1 LSGSVRDDRL
11 FARPLTAMKQ
21 VASMEDSSS
30 KSVLSGYAY
39 YLAEQNL
46 LDKDA
51 ALNALQQASANG
63 TSYIDYLVKQK
74 LVDEYNV
81 AKTTSE
87 YFGLPL
93 CDLSAFNSDLIPS
106 EYLNIQLVKR
116 RLALPLFKK
125 SGLLYLAITD
135 PTIQGLYEL
144 RFLTG
149 HDTRLFITEASKLDL
164 VIDELLNSLILSEI
178 SDSDDGLK
186 NIEVNSYKEEVADLG
201 AYDVESA
208 PIVNYVNRVLVDAI
222 EKKASDIHF
231 EHYENSYRIRYRQNG
246 VLYPITPPP
255 LKLANYILAR
265 MKVMSDLD
273 ITEHRMPQDG
283 RFKLIISKKKAVDFR
298 VSVCPTLFGEK
309 IVLRIL
315 DAAITLQGVDK
326 VGMAPA
332 QKEHF
337 IKALSRSQGMIL
349 VTGPTGSGKTVTLYS
364 ALNHLNSP
372 DVNISTVEDP
382 VEIPVPGI
390 NQVHVNLK
398 TGLTFTTALRSFLRQ
413 DPDIIM
419 VGEIRDIETAEIA
432 VKASQTG
439 HLVLSTLHT
448 NSAPETV
455 TRLMNMGV
463 EPFNLASSL
472 AIVIAQRLVR
482 VLCTICRQ
490 PEDLPEA
497 ALIEEGFRADEMSSL
512 KIYKSIGCEH
522 CTQGF
527 TGRVGIFEVM
537 PITPEMAQLIM
548 AGANALQIVVQAKVE
563 GVASLRESGL
573 DKVREGVTSLAELNR
588 VFK

>member
-1 LSGSVRDDRL
+1 
-11 FARPLTAMKQ
+11 
-21 VASMEDSSS
+21 MEENTP

-39 YLAEQNL
+39 YLAEQHL
-46 LDKDA
+46 LEKDD
-51 ALNALQQASANG
+51 ALLALQQASANG

-74 LVDEYNV
+74 LVDEYSV
-81 AKTTSE
+81 AKTTAE

-93 CDLSAFNSDLIPS
+93 CDISAFNAELIPT
-106 EYLNIQLVKR
+106 EYLNIQVVKR

-125 SGLLYLAITD
+125 SGLLYLAVTD
-135 PTIQGLYEL
+135 PTAQGLYEI

-149 HDTRLFITEASKLDL
+149 NDTRLFVTESSMLEQ
-164 VIDELLNSLILSEI
+164 VIDRVNNSQILSEI
-178 SDSDDGLK
+178 SGEQEGGDENLK
-186 NIEVNSYKEEVADLG
+186 NIEVNAYKEEAADLG
-201 AYDVESA
+201 AYDVDSA
-208 PIVNYVNRVLVDAI
+208 PIVNYVNHVLVEAI

-231 EHYENSYRIRYRQNG
+231 EHYETSYRIRYRQHG
-246 VLYPITPPP
+246 VLYPISPPP

-273 ITEHRMPQDG
+273 ITEHRVPQDG
-283 RFKLIISKKKAVDFR
+283 RFKLILSKKRSVDFR

-315 DAAITLQGVDK
+315 DTGATLQGIDK
-326 VGMAPA
+326 LGMAPV

-337 IKALSRSQGMIL
+337 LEALSRSQGMIL
-349 VTGPTGSGKTVTLYS
+349 VTGPTGSGKTVSLYS

-372 DVNISTVEDP
+372 EVNISTVEDP

-390 NQVHVNLK
+390 NQVHVNQK
-398 TGLTFTTALRSFLRQ
+398 TGLTFSAALRSFLRQ
-413 DPDIIM
+413 DPDVIM
-419 VGEIRDIETAEIA
+419 VGEIRDLETAEIA
-432 VKASQTG
+432 VKAAQTG

-455 TRLMNMGV
+455 TRLMNMGI

-482 VLCTICRQ
+482 VLCNDCKQIEDI
-490 PEDLPEA
+490 PEH
-497 ALIEEGFRADEMSSL
+497 ALLKEGFHPDEVKDL
-512 KIYKSIGCEH
+512 KIYKAVGCDH
-522 CTQGF
+522 CTHGF

-537 PITPEMAQLIM
+537 PISQNMAQLIM
-548 AGANALQIVVQAKVE
+548 EGANALRIIDQAKAE
-563 GVASLRESGL
+563 GIASLRDSGL
-573 DKVREGVTSLAELNR
+573 EKVRIGETCLSELNR

>member
-1 LSGSVRDDRL
+1 
-11 FARPLTAMKQ
+11 
-21 VASMEDSSS
+21 MEESSS

-51 ALNALQQASANG
+51 ALSALQQASANG
-63 TSYIDYLVKQK
+63 TSYIEHLVKQR
-74 LVDEYNV
+74 LVDEGNV

-93 CDLSAFNSDLIPS
+93 CDISAFNSDLVPS

-135 PTIQGLYEL
+135 PTIQGLYEI

-149 HDTRLFITEASKLDL
+149 HETRLFITEASKLEQ
-164 VIDELLNSLILSEI
+164 VIDELLNSMILSEL
-178 SDSDDGLK
+178 SEGGDEGLK
-186 NIEVNSYKEEVADLG
+186 NIEVNAYKDDVADLG
-201 AYDVESA
+201 AYDLESA

-222 EKKASDIHF
+222 EKKVSDVHF
-231 EHYENSYRIRYRQNG
+231 EHYENSYRIRFRQHG
-246 VLYPITPPP
+246 VLYPITAPP

-265 MKVMSDLD
+265 MKVMSNLD

-283 RFKLIISKKKAVDFR
+283 RFKLILSKKKAVDFR

-315 DAAITLQGVDK
+315 DSATTLQGIEK
-326 VGMAPA
+326 LGMAP
-332 QKEHF
+332 QQNVHF
-337 IKALSRSQGMIL
+337 LKALSRSQGMIL

-364 ALNHLNSP
+364 ALHHLNSP
-372 DVNISTVEDP
+372 EVNISTVEDP

-398 TGLTFTTALRSFLRQ
+398 TGLTFAAALRSFLRQ

-419 VGEIRDIETAEIA
+419 VGEIRDLDTAEIA
-432 VKASQTG
+432 VKAAQTG

-482 VLCTICRQ
+482 VLCDICKK
-490 PEDLPEA
+490 PEELPEA
-497 ALIEEGFRADEMSSL
+497 ALIEEGFRPDELTTL
-512 KIYKSIGCEH
+512 KIYQAEGCEH
-522 CTQGF
+522 CIHGF

-537 PITPEMAQLIM
+537 PISPAMSQLIM
-548 AGANALQIVVQAKVE
+548 AGGNALQIIDQAKAD
-563 GVASLRESGL
+563 GVVLLRESGL
-573 DKVREGVTSLAELNR
+573 DKVRAGVTCLAELNR

>member
-1 LSGSVRDDRL
+1 
-11 FARPLTAMKQ
+11 
-21 VASMEDSSS
+21 MEESSS

-46 LDKDA
+46 LDKDIA
-51 ALNALQQASANG
+51 INALQQASASG

-74 LVDEYNV
+74 LVDEYSV

-93 CDLSAFNSDLIPS
+93 CDIGAFNADLIPS

-135 PTIQGLYEL
+135 PTIQGLYEI

-149 HDTRLFITEASKLDL
+149 NDTRLFITEASKLEQ
-164 VIDELLNSLILSEI
+164 VIDELLNSMILSEI
-178 SDSDDGLK
+178 SDASDEGLK
-186 NIEVNSYKEEVADLG
+186 NIEVNAYKEEAMDLG

-222 EKKASDIHF
+222 DKKASDIHF
-231 EHYENSYRIRYRQNG
+231 EHYENSYRIRFRQHG
-246 VLYPITPPP
+246 VLYPTTSPP

-315 DAAITLQGVDK
+315 DAATTLQGVEK
-326 VGMAPA
+326 LGMSPV
-332 QKEHF
+332 QKSDF
-337 IKALSRSQGMIL
+337 VKALARSQGMIL
-349 VTGPTGSGKTVTLYS
+349 VTGPTGSGKTVSLYS

-372 DVNISTVEDP
+372 EVNISTVEDP

-398 TGLTFTTALRSFLRQ
+398 TGLTFSVALRSFLRQ

-419 VGEIRDIETAEIA
+419 VGEIRDLETAEIA

-482 VLCTICRQ
+482 VLCNVCKQ
-490 PEDLPEA
+490 PEELPEE
-497 ALIEEGFRADEMSSL
+497 ALLEEGFLPEEVKSL
-512 KIYKSIGCEH
+512 KLFKAVGCEH
-522 CTQGF
+522 CTHGF

-537 PITPEMAQLIM
+537 PITPALSQMIM
-548 AGANALQIVVQAKVE
+548 EGANAIQLVEQAKKD
-563 GVASLRESGL
+563 GVATLRDSGL
-573 DKVREGVTSLAELNR
+573 DKVRAGETTLTELNR

>member
-1 LSGSVRDDRL
+1 
-11 FARPLTAMKQ
+11 
-21 VASMEDSSS
+21 MEESSS
-30 KSVLSGYAY
+30 KSVLSGYAF

-46 LDKDA
+46 LDKEA
-51 ALNALQQASANG
+51 ALHALQQASANG

-74 LVDEYNV
+74 LVDEYSV
-81 AKTTSE
+81 ARTTSE

-93 CDLSAFNSDLIPS
+93 CDISAFNADLIPA
-106 EYLNIQLVKR
+106 EYLNIQVVKR

-135 PTIQGLYEL
+135 PTVQGLYEI

-149 HDTRLFITEASKLDL
+149 NDTRLFITESSKLET
-164 VIDELLNSLILSEI
+164 VIDEMLNSMILSEI
-178 SDSDDGLK
+178 SETGDDSLN
-186 NIEVNSYKEEVADLG
+186 NIEVNAYKEEATDLG

-222 EKKASDIHF
+222 EKKVSDVHF
-231 EHYENSYRIRYRQNG
+231 EHYENSYRIRFRQHG

-255 LKLANYILAR
+255 IKLANYILAR

-273 ITEHRMPQDG
+273 ITEHRLPQDG
-283 RFKLIISKKKAVDFR
+283 RFKLILSKKKSVDFR

-315 DAAITLQGVDK
+315 DAGSALQGVEK
-326 VGMAPA
+326 VGMSDV
-332 QKEHF
+332 QRDHF

-364 ALNHLNSP
+364 ALHHLNAP
-372 DVNISTVEDP
+372 EVNISTVEDP

-398 TGLTFTTALRSFLRQ
+398 TGLTFSVALRSFLRQ

-419 VGEIRDIETAEIA
+419 VGEIRDLETAEIA
-432 VKASQTG
+432 VKAAQTG

-455 TRLMNMGV
+455 TRLMNMGI

-482 VLCTICRQ
+482 VLCGVCKQ
-490 PEDLPEA
+490 PEELPEA
-497 ALIEEGFRADEMSSL
+497 ALLEEGFSQEELKDL
-512 KIYKSIGCEH
+512 KIFKAVGCEH
-522 CTQGF
+522 CTHGF

-537 PITPEMAQLIM
+537 PITHEMSQLIM
-548 AGANALQIVVQAKVE
+548 AGANALQIVDQAKIE
-563 GVASLRESGL
+563 GIATLRDSGL
-573 DKVREGVTSLAELNR
+573 DKVRSGETSLAELNR

>member
-1 LSGSVRDDRL
+1 
-11 FARPLTAMKQ
+11 
-21 VASMEDSSS
+21 MEESSS
-30 KSVLSGYAY
+30 KSVLSGYAS
-39 YLAEQNL
+39 YLAEQKL

-63 TSYIDYLVKQK
+63 TSYIEHLVKQK

-81 AKTTSE
+81 ARTTSE

-93 CDLSAFNSDLIPS
+93 CDISAFNPDLIPN
-106 EYLNIQLVKR
+106 EYLNIQLVKKR
-116 RLALPLFKK
+116 HALPLFKK

-135 PTIQGLYEL
+135 PTIQGLYEV

-149 HDTRLFITEASKLDL
+149 HDTRLFITEASKLEL
-164 VIDELLNSLILSEI
+164 VVDELLNTMILSELN
-178 SDSDDGLK
+178 DSTDDLH
-186 NIEVNSYKEEVADLG
+186 NIEVNAYKDETVDLG

-208 PIVNYVNRVLVDAI
+208 PIVNYVNRVLVDGI

-231 EHYENSYRIRYRQNG
+231 EHYENTYRIRFRQHG
-246 VLYPITPPP
+246 VLYPITAPP

-265 MKVMSDLD
+265 IKIMSDLD

-283 RFKLIISKKKAVDFR
+283 RFKLILSKKRAVDFR
-298 VSVCPTLFGEK
+298 VSVCPTIFGEK
-309 IVLRIL
+309 TVLRIL
-315 DAAITLQGVDK
+315 DASSAAQGIDK
-326 VGMAPA
+326 LGMAPI

-337 IKALSRSQGMIL
+337 LKSLERSQGMIL

-364 ALNHLNSP
+364 AMHHLNTP
-372 DVNISTVEDP
+372 EVNISTVEDP

-398 TGLTFTTALRSFLRQ
+398 TGLTFSAALRSFLRQ

-419 VGEIRDIETAEIA
+419 VGEIRDLETAEIA

-455 TRLMNMGV
+455 SRLMNMGV

-482 VLCTICRQ
+482 VLCNLCKA
-490 PEDLPEA
+490 PEVLPEE
-497 ALIEEGFRADEMSSL
+497 ALLEEGFTKKEIPTL
-512 KIYKSIGCEH
+512 KIFKAVGCEH
-522 CTQGF
+522 CTHGF

-548 AGANALQIVVQAKVE
+548 AGGNSLQVTEQSKKD
-563 GVASLRESGL
+563 GVATLRESGL
-573 DKVREGVTSLAELNR
+573 DKVREGVTCLAEVNR

>member
-1 LSGSVRDDRL
+1 
-11 FARPLTAMKQ
+11 
-21 VASMEDSSS
+21 MEESSS
-30 KSVLSGYAY
+30 KSVLSGYAS
-39 YLAEQNL
+39 YLAEQKL

-63 TSYIDYLVKQK
+63 TSYIEHLVKQK

-81 AKTTSE
+81 ARTTSE

-93 CDLSAFNSDLIPS
+93 CDISAFNPDLIPN
-106 EYLNIQLVKR
+106 EYLNIQLVKKR
-116 RLALPLFKK
+116 HALPLFKK

-135 PTIQGLYEL
+135 PTIQGLYEV

-149 HDTRLFITEASKLDL
+149 HDTRLFITEASKLEL
-164 VIDELLNSLILSEI
+164 VVDELLNTMILSELN
-178 SDSDDGLK
+178 DSTDDLH
-186 NIEVNSYKEEVADLG
+186 NIEVNAYKDETVDLG

-208 PIVNYVNRVLVDAI
+208 PIVNYVNRVLVDGI

-231 EHYENSYRIRYRQNG
+231 EHYENTYRIRFRQHG
-246 VLYPITPPP
+246 VLYPITAPP

-265 MKVMSDLD
+265 IKIMSDLD

-283 RFKLIISKKKAVDFR
+283 RFKLILSKKRAVDFR
-298 VSVCPTLFGEK
+298 VSVCPTIFGEK
-309 IVLRIL
+309 TVLRIL
-315 DAAITLQGVDK
+315 DASSAAQGIEK
-326 VGMAPA
+326 LGMAPV

-337 IKALSRSQGMIL
+337 LKSLERSQGMIL

-364 ALNHLNSP
+364 ALHHLNTP
-372 DVNISTVEDP
+372 EVNISTVEDP

-398 TGLTFTTALRSFLRQ
+398 TGLTFSAALRSFLRQ

-419 VGEIRDIETAEIA
+419 VGEIRDLETAEIA

-455 TRLMNMGV
+455 SRLMNMGV

-482 VLCTICRQ
+482 VLCNLCKA
-490 PEDLPEA
+490 PEVLPEE
-497 ALIEEGFRADEMSSL
+497 ALLEEGFSKKEIPTL
-512 KIYKSIGCEH
+512 KIFKAVGCEH
-522 CTQGF
+522 CTHGF

-548 AGANALQIVVQAKVE
+548 AGGNSLQVTEQSKKD
-563 GVASLRESGL
+563 GVATLRESGL
-573 DKVREGVTSLAELNR
+573 DKVREGVTCLAEVNR

>member
-1 LSGSVRDDRL
+1 
-11 FARPLTAMKQ
+11 
-21 VASMEDSSS
+21 MEEASS

-46 LDKDA
+46 LDKET
-51 ALNALQQASANG
+51 ALHALQQASANS

-74 LVDEYNV
+74 LVDEYQV
-81 AKTTSE
+81 AKSTAE

-93 CDLSAFNSDLIPS
+93 CDIDAFNADLIPS

-116 RLALPLFKK
+116 RFALPLFKK

-135 PTIQGLYEL
+135 PTLQNLYEV

-149 HDTRLFITEASKLDL
+149 LDTRLVVTESSKLEAI
-164 VIDELLNSLILSEI
+164 IDELLNSMILSEL
-178 SDSDDGLK
+178 SETTDEGLK
-186 NIEVNSYKEEVADLG
+186 NIEVNAYKEEVTDLA

-231 EHYENSYRIRYRQNG
+231 EHYEASYRIRFRQHG
-246 VLYPITPPP
+246 VLYPITAPP

-273 ITEHRMPQDG
+273 ITEHRVPQDG
-283 RFKLIISKKKAVDFR
+283 RFKLILSKKKSVDFR

-315 DAAITLQGVDK
+315 DTAGALQGVEHL
-326 VGMAPA
+326 GMTPKQQEAFE
-332 QKEHF
+332 KSLE
-337 IKALSRSQGMIL
+337 RSQGMIL

-364 ALNHLNSP
+364 ALHHLNQP

-382 VEIPVPGI
+382 VEIPLPGI
-390 NQVHVNLK
+390 NQVNVNLK
-398 TGLTFTTALRSFLRQ
+398 TGMTFSTALRSFLRQ

-419 VGEIRDIETAEIA
+419 VGEIRDLETAEIA

-482 VLCTICRQ
+482 VLCKLCRQ
-490 PEDLPEA
+490 AEELPEA
-497 ALIEEGFRADEMSSL
+497 ALLEEGFTKEEIPNL
-512 KIYKSIGCEH
+512 KLFKGVGCEH
-522 CTQGF
+522 CTSGY

-537 PITPEMAQLIM
+537 PITLQMAQLIM
-548 AGANALQIVVQAKVE
+548 AGANALQIVDQAKAE
-563 GVASLRESGL
+563 GVATLRESGL
-573 DKVREGVTSLAELNR
+573 EKVRDGVTSLAELNR

>member
-1 LSGSVRDDRL
+1 
-11 FARPLTAMKQ
+11 
-21 VASMEDSSS
+21 MEESSS
-30 KSVLSGYAY
+30 KSVLSGYAS
-39 YLAEQNL
+39 YLAEQQL

-63 TSYIDYLVKQK
+63 TSYIDYLVKQR
-74 LVDEYNV
+74 LVDEVHV

-135 PTIQGLYEL
+135 PTIQGLYEI

-149 HDTRLFITEASKLDL
+149 HETRLFITEASKLEM
-164 VIDELLNSLILSEI
+164 VIDELLNSMILSELSEG
-178 SDSDDGLK
+178 SDEGLK
-186 NIEVNSYKEEVADLG
+186 NIEVNAYKEDVADLG

-208 PIVNYVNRVLVDAI
+208 PIVNYVNRVLLDAI
-222 EKKASDIHF
+222 EKKASDVHF
-231 EHYENSYRIRYRQNG
+231 EHYESSYRIRFRQHG
-246 VLYPITPPP
+246 VLYPITSPP

-283 RFKLIISKKKAVDFR
+283 RFKLIISKKKSVDFR

-315 DAAITLQGVDK
+315 DTSSTLQGIDK
-326 VGMAPA
+326 VGMTPE
-332 QKEHF
+332 QNEHF
-337 IKALSRSQGMIL
+337 RKALSRSQGMIL

-364 ALNHLNSP
+364 ALHHLNQP
-372 DVNISTVEDP
+372 EVNISTVEDP

-398 TGLTFTTALRSFLRQ
+398 TGLTFSAALRSFLRQ

-419 VGEIRDIETAEIA
+419 VGEIRDLDTAEIA
-432 VKASQTG
+432 VKAAQTG

-455 TRLMNMGV
+455 TRLMNMGI

-497 ALIEEGFRADEMSSL
+497 ALIEEGFHPDEIKSL
-512 KIYKSIGCEH
+512 KIYKAVGCEH
-522 CTQGF
+522 CIHGF

-537 PITPEMAQLIM
+537 PITPAMAQLIM
-548 AGANALQIVVQAKVE
+548 AGANALQIIEQAKIENVM
-563 GVASLRESGL
+563 SLRESGL
-573 DKVREGVTSLAELNR
+573 QKVRLGETSLAELNR